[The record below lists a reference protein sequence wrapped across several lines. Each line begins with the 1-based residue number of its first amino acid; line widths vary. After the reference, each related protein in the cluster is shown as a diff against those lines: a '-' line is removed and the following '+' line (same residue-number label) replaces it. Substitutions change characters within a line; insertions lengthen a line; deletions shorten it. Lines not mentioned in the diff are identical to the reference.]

1 METLETTEFLGNP
14 LTEWLIAL
22 SYIVGSVIIARILY
36 RIFSN
41 RVRRWTGET
50 ETEID
55 DVIVDAVEEPI
66 SIAIVLLGFWLGYS
80 HLNFEASDEYVY
92 KIFDIVVVLTVTWF
106 AARILN
112 SLVGHMLGRLAESKH
127 ESMVNDIAPILKK
140 TLGFG
145 IWSLGVIM
153 ALNNAGYDVGALLAG
168 VGIGGIAMAMAAKDF
183 VANIFGGITVFIDRP
198 FRVGD
203 RVKVSG
209 IDGTVIEI
217 GIRSTRIITLQGRT
231 VTIPNNQFTNTVV
244 ENVTAEPSRKISIQL
259 GLTYDATPEDIQL
272 ALDTLKKI
280 VDDHPHTE
288 EDLTVWFSGFGDFS
302 LNVNCIYYINKQGHW
317 ANTPSEINMSILN
330 EFNSKNLDFA
340 FPTQTVILD
349 K

>member
-1 METLETTEFLGNP
+1 METLETIEFFRQSINRMVNCSCIYSWVGNNC
-14 LTEWLIAL
+14 
-22 SYIVGSVIIARILY
+22 RILY

-41 RVRRWTGET
+41 RVRKWTGET

-55 DVIVDAVEEPI
+55 DVIVDAIEEPI

-168 VGIGGIAMAMAAKDF
+168 GIGGIAMAMAAKDF

-259 GLTYDATPEDIQL
+259 GLTYDATPEDIKL

-280 VDDHPHTE
+280 IDDHPHTE

-317 ANTPSEINMSILN
+317 ANTPSEINMSMKRIQLKKSRLCIPYTDSN
-330 EFNSKNLDFA
+330 FR
-340 FPTQTVILD
+340 
-349 K
+349 

>member
-1 METLETTEFLGNP
+1 METLESQEFLGIV
-14 LTEWLIAL
+14 LLEWLIAL
-22 SYIVGSVIIARILY
+22 GYIVGSVIVARILY
-36 RIFSN
+36 RIFKG
-41 RVRRWTGET
+41 RIKKLT
-50 ETEID
+50 EATATEID
-55 DVIVDAVEEPI
+55 DVIVDSIEEPLSVGVVI
-66 SIAIVLLGFWLGYS
+66 MGFWLGFS
-80 HLNFEASDEYVY
+80 HLEFFGFQEYAE
-92 KIFDIVVVLTVTWF
+92 KIFDISVVLTVTWLVS
-106 AARILN
+106 RILN
-112 SLVGHMLGRLAESKH
+112 SLISHMLTKLGENKQ
-127 ESMVNDIAPILKK
+127 ESMVNDLAPILKK

-145 IWSLGVIM
+145 VWSLGLIM

-183 VANIFGGITVFIDRP
+183 VANIFGGITVFIDKP

-217 GIRSTRIITLQGRT
+217 GIRSTRIRTLQGRT

-244 ENVTAEPSRKISIQL
+244 ENVTAEPSRKVSVQL
-259 GLTYDATPEDIQL
+259 GLTYDATPEDIQK
-272 ALDTLKKI
+272 ALDILKEI
-280 VDDHPHTE
+280 VDNHPHTE

-302 LNVNCIYYINKQGHW
+302 LNVNCTYYINKKGHW
-317 ANTPSEINMSILN
+317 ANTPSEINLSILE
-330 EFNSKNLDFA
+330 EFNSAKLDFA

>member
-1 METLETTEFLGNP
+1 
-14 LTEWLIAL
+14 
-22 SYIVGSVIIARILY
+22 
-36 RIFSN
+36 
-41 RVRRWTGET
+41 
-50 ETEID
+50 
-55 DVIVDAVEEPI
+55 
-66 SIAIVLLGFWLGYS
+66 
-80 HLNFEASDEYVY
+80 
-92 KIFDIVVVLTVTWF
+92 
-106 AARILN
+106 
-112 SLVGHMLGRLAESKH
+112 
-127 ESMVNDIAPILKK
+127 
-140 TLGFG
+140 
-145 IWSLGVIM
+145 M
-153 ALNNAGYDVGALLAG
+153 ALLYGMNTKNIRGD
-168 VGIGGIAMAMAAKDF
+168 
-183 VANIFGGITVFIDRP
+183 IFGGITVFIDRP

-217 GIRSTRIITLQGRT
+217 GIRSTRIRTLQGRT

-259 GLTYDATPEDIQL
+259 GLTYDATPEDIQV

-302 LNVNCIYYINKQGHW
+302 LNVNCTYYINKQGHW

-340 FPTQTVILD
+340 FPTQTIVLD